1 MIRIAQ
7 LSDIHFGD
15 ENLPAVEAAT
25 ALLQSD
31 PPDLVLVTGD
41 VTRFAEVGELEAA
54 RDWLEQLP
62 RPWLVTP
69 GNHDAPYLAWIERL
83 FAPFSRFERIIGP
96 AWSQSHIDDQL
107 VVAGINTARGAQWRL
122 NWSKGQISR
131 DQVRTAVSI
140 LDGAPATHLRLV
152 ALHHPLTEMIA
163 GPMTAKVWGGRD
175 AARAFSEAKVD
186 LVLSGHV
193 HAPFALPY
201 PFADERTYAV
211 GCGTLSVRERG
222 VAASFNM
229 IEVDPEAIRVKA
241 MTWSGS
247 QFEAYRTWSLDRR
260 RS

>member
-7 LSDIHFGD
+7 LSDVHFGD

-25 ALLQSD
+25 SLLQAD
-31 PPDLVLVTGD
+31 PPDLILITGD
-41 VTRFAEVGELEAA
+41 ITRFAEVAELEAA
-54 RDWLEQLP
+54 RDWLERLP

-69 GNHDAPYLAWIERL
+69 GNHDAPYLAWYERIFTP
-83 FAPFSRFERIIGP
+83 FARYERIIGP
-96 AWSQSHIDDQL
+96 AWSQSHLDDQIA
-107 VVAGINTARGAQWRL
+107 VAGVNTARGAQWRL

-131 DQVRTAVSI
+131 DQVRTAVSF
-140 LDGAPATHLRLV
+140 LDAAPADRVRLV

-163 GPMTAKVWGGRD
+163 GPMTAKVWGGVD
-175 AARAFSEAKVD
+175 AARAFSEARVD
-186 LVLSGHV
+186 MVLSGHV

-222 VAASFNM
+222 VPASFNM
-229 IEVDPEAIRVKA
+229 IEVDPDAIRVKA
-241 MTWSGS
+241 LTWSGG

-260 RS
+260 A

>member
-25 ALLQSD
+25 ALLQAD
-31 PPDLVLVTGD
+31 PPDLILITGD
-41 VTRFAEVGELEAA
+41 ITRYAKVAELEAA
-54 RDWLEQLP
+54 RDWLQRLP
-62 RPWLVTP
+62 CPWLVTP
-69 GNHDAPYLAWIERL
+69 GNHDAPYLAWHERIFTP
-83 FAPFSRFERIIGP
+83 FARYEKIIGP
-96 AWSQSHIDDQL
+96 AWSQSHLDDRV
-107 VVAGINTARGAQWRL
+107 VVAGVNTARGAQWRL

-131 DQVRTAVSI
+131 DQVRQAVSL
-140 LDGAPATHLRLV
+140 LDSAPADRLRLV

-163 GPMTAKVWGGRD
+163 GPMTAKVWGGVD
-175 AARAFSEAKVD
+175 AARAFSEARVD

-229 IEVDPEAIRVKA
+229 IEADAEAIRVKA
-241 MTWSGS
+241 LTWSGRD
-247 QFEAYRTWSLDRR
+247 FEAYRTWSLDRR
-260 RS
+260 P